1 MEREQHDRRVRL
13 EKEII
18 LRIFG
23 YGISLTTALSGF
35 TLDWWGRVATG
46 GWTIRTQR

>member
-18 LRIFG
+18 LRVWG
-23 YGISLTTALSGF
+23 YGIPRTIGLPGF
-35 TLDWWGRVATG
+35 IPGWWERVATSG
-46 GWTIRTQR
+46 